1 MNYLAHAQLSFGEP
15 QILVG
20 NMISDF
26 VKGKRQFDYPAIVQK
41 GIRLH
46 RAIDNFTDTHPATQ
60 QIKLFFKPQYRLY
73 AGAFTDV
80 VYDHFLA
87 NDRSVFLTEDELQQF
102 AGSAYTTLEM
112 NFDLLPQSFQTILP
126 YMKEYDWLYNYK
138 NRWGVQKSFAGLVRR
153 SSYLTESDIAFALFN
168 EHYEV
173 MNLLYHDFYPDVKK
187 FAAHHLQELLNA

>member
-1 MNYLAHAQLSFGEP
+1 MNYLAHAQLSFDQP

-26 VKGKRQFDYPAIVQK
+26 VKGKRQFDYPGMVQK

-60 QIKLFFKPQYRLY
+60 QIKLFFKPHYRLY

-87 NDRSVFLTEDELQQF
+87 NDRSIFSTDDGLQQF
-102 AGSAYTTLEM
+102 AISTYTTLEI
-112 NFDLLPQSFQTILP
+112 NFDLLPQPFQTILP
-126 YMKEYDWLYNYK
+126 FMKEYDWLYNYK
-138 NRWGVQKSFAGLVRR
+138 NRWGIQKSFAGLVRR

-168 EHYEV
+168 EHYEA
-173 MNLLYHDFYPDVKK
+173 MNLFYQDFYPDVKK
-187 FAAHHLQELLNA
+187 FATHHLQELLNA